1 VARGIRAGVK
11 VRTKFGEGVV
21 EAVGGDTASVTVP
34 HVGMLRCLLH
44 ELVLV
49 GEPAEPKAG
58 VSKPRPLPG
67 RDSEARGAL
76 LRSLE
81 ALRFG
86 IVPREAIERLT
97 IGYKAL
103 ESWVGQRLPEA
114 GDGLPT
120 ISEICGAFGTG
131 KSHTMAA
138 IRHIAAA
145 NNYLTAH
152 VEVDGHGVTLSDPI
166 GLLYHL
172 WSTLTAREL
181 ESAVPLVELNQ
192 RALDRGALPAQTAL
206 ESYPRVYSNHETIRY
221 LRTHGALE
229 PFEERLDGLMAC
241 SPQEPATS
249 IRQDIISHLHD
260 RGVPRWE
267 VYEHVQPTRVVGVG
281 VEGRPEDFVDCLMGY
296 ASLARVA
303 GYAGVVVTVDEFE
316 VEHQGSHERLQR
328 IVALAATLRVR
339 FGSEGSRGVPLAVF
353 IATVGEQ
360 GQLGDVIVEAMLGA
374 GGGDHAQNRR
384 ELRAWPAKN
393 LLDLAGR
400 IHRLYCDTYAS
411 AATFDRDEADELA
424 DRAAGESADESGQI
438 RAFIKGYLAHLDAR
452 LGPPCA

>member
-1 VARGIRAGVK
+1 MARSIRSGAK
-11 VRTKFGEGVV
+11 VRTRFGEGVV
-21 EAVGGDTASVTVP
+21 ESVAVDTASVSVP
-34 HVGMLRCLLH
+34 HVGILRCPIH

-49 GEPAEPKAG
+49 GEPAERKGPAVERRPQVHAG
-58 VSKPRPLPG
+58 R
-67 RDSEARGAL
+67 EARGAL

-97 IGYKAL
+97 IGYKPL
-103 ESWVGQRLPEA
+103 ESWVGSRLPE
-114 GDGLPT
+114 GSDGLPT
-120 ISEICGAFGTG
+120 ISEVCGAFGTG

-172 WSTLTAREL
+172 WSTMAGREL

-206 ESYPRVYSNHETIRY
+206 EHYPRVYSNHETIRY

-249 IRQDIISHLHD
+249 IRQDIMSYLHD

-281 VEGRPEDFVDCLMGY
+281 VEERPEDFVDCLMGY

-303 GYAGVVVTVDEFE
+303 GYAGVVMTVDEFE
-316 VEHQGSHERLQR
+316 VEHQSSPQRLGR

-339 FGSEGSRGVPLAVF
+339 FGSEASRGVPLAVF
-353 IATVGEQ
+353 IATVGQQ

-393 LLDLAGR
+393 LVDLAGR
-400 IHRLYCDTYAS
+400 IHRLYRDTYAS

-424 DRAAGESADESGQI
+424 DKAAGESADESGQI
-438 RAFIKGYLAHLDAR
+438 RAFIKGYLAQLDAR